1 MPNQFNQNQI
11 QQYGGVAW
19 AKQQMEQ
26 LDPGA
31 IQSQIDGYNQVN
43 TSLNQIIQTL
53 NTSNASLQSAWEGDA
68 ATAAAQSFTDTSN
81 HTQNVV
87 TTVNNMIAQ
96 LNQAKAAA
104 QTAKAAMAQVPNEK
118 PVPSGNWFTNGV
130 SDFFTGTDPT
140 QQAEQ
145 HNAAARTQAADVINQ
160 LSSSYDTAATNLTQI
175 SAARSDSGFTPSGPA
190 ATSSYN
196 LGAGSY
202 GGGSGAAA
210 SYASTTNAGGRAG
223 SVPEIGPTST
233 VTGGVFHDNHTSIA
247 GLTTAP
253 PETLGI
259 VPDTG
264 PLTGPTT
271 TPITEPILG
280 GLGGP
285 LSNPAADEGKFSE
298 GGLLGGGGAN
308 EEANSLSSRS
318 RLRSSGVFGEDGFG
332 SEGGATAGRSSGLGN
347 VPTDGEG
354 VESGAAA
361 GEGQGQMGTRGM
373 AGGRG
378 GLGASG
384 EDEELG
390 SSRYTHGRY

>member
-87 TTVNNMIAQ
+87 TTVNNTIAQ

-264 PLTGPTT
+264 PLAGPTT
-271 TPITEPILG
+271 TPIAEPILG

-285 LSNPAADEGKFSE
+285 LSNPAADEGKLGFNGE
-298 GGLLGGGGAN
+298 GGLLGEGGAN

-318 RLRSSGVFGEDGFG
+318 SLRSSGVFGEDGFG
-332 SEGGATAGRSSGLGN
+332 
-347 VPTDGEG
+347 
-354 VESGAAA
+354 
-361 GEGQGQMGTRGM
+361 
-373 AGGRG
+373 
-378 GLGASG
+378 
-384 EDEELG
+384 
-390 SSRYTHGRY
+390 